1 MPKTS
6 EAAKETRREQILS
19 AAVRCFAR
27 RGYYATTIE
36 DIVRETGLSR
46 GALYIYY
53 PSKESLYLA
62 LSERWSCG
70 VEEAI
75 RQRLAPNLSPKELLR
90 LSIEVI
96 GTHVEEET
104 DACRVLI
111 EGWILSHHLP
121 GLREPICERFEQ
133 AKQRFQWLVAAGV
146 ERGEFRANLAV
157 ETQAGLILATLQGLM
172 VRWHLYPGSVDWR
185 QVAEEIIRGI
195 EWKAA

>member
-27 RGYYATTIE
+27 RGYHATTIE

-46 GALYIYY
+46 GALYLYY
-53 PSKESLYLA
+53 PSKESLYVA

-75 RQRLAPNLSPKELLR
+75 RRRLTSNLSPKALLR

-96 GTHVEEET
+96 GAHVEEEA

-121 GLREPICERFEQ
+121 GLRVPIREQFERT
-133 AKQRFQWLVAAGV
+133 KQRFQRLLAAGV
-146 ERGEFRANLAV
+146 AQGEFRADLMV
-157 ETQAGLILATLQGLM
+157 EVQAGLILATLQGLM
-172 VRWHLYPGSVDWR
+172 VRWHLSPGSVDWW

-195 EWKAA
+195 EWRAT